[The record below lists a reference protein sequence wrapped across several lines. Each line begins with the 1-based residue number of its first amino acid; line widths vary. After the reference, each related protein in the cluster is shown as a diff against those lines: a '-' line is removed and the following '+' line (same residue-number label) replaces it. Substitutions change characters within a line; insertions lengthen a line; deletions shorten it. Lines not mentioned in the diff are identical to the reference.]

1 MQILFPSVNFPFL
14 GKGTKRGSLQGEHA
28 REGLG
33 SNAAIAVVGRC
44 AGLHRAEP
52 HLRQTVQEIVCEGL
66 FQVGPVVLSC
76 G

>member
-1 MQILFPSVNFPFL
+1 MQILLPSVNFPFL
-14 GKGTKRGSLQGEHA
+14 GKGTKRESLQGEHA

-33 SNAAIAVVGRC
+33 RHAAVAVIGRC

-52 HLRQTVQEIVCEGL
+52 HLRQTVLEVITKGL
-66 FQVGPVVLSC
+66 LKVSHNVLAC

>member
-33 SNAAIAVVGRC
+33 RHAAIAVVGRC
-44 AGLHRAEP
+44 AGLHRA
-52 HLRQTVQEIVCEGL
+52 
-66 FQVGPVVLSC
+66 
-76 G
+76 